1 MTVLDEV
8 TYQHI
13 RQAVAAAVPTVE
25 NGKGTLAE
33 RVHAHLWP
41 YVEAAAVAAAAEGLV
56 PETPEVVAPAPRDR
70 RTRRWQI
77 TVRFWMKTPNGPEL
91 AAETDPEIIDGTGEI
106 PPKLEA
112 YCMDLHGGVG
122 PELREDAVK
131 ERLPQLRN
139 NLGRQGSAVLR
150 VEYIGPEGA
159 EWLCQTDVIR
169 LND

>member
-25 NGKGTLAE
+25 DGKGTLAE

-77 TVRFWMKTPNGPEL
+77 TVRFWMQTPNGPEL
-91 AAETDPEIIDGTGEI
+91 AAETDPQVIDGTGQI
-106 PPKLEA
+106 PTTVEACGLEL
-112 YCMDLHGGVG
+112 YGTLHPDLSA
-122 PELREDAVK
+122 PLVK
-131 ERLPQLRN
+131 KRLPQLRN

-150 VEYIGPEGA
+150 IEYEFMGDA
-159 EWLCQTDVIR
+159 WLCQTDVIR